1 MKRGTSRL
9 LRAALAVLVLLGAG
23 AALWRLFASDPA
35 ADAVPVTVQAA
46 RTATLRARVV
56 GSCRFRPRRSVT
68 VLSETGGR
76 VVAIP
81 VAVGDAVSEGQELV
95 VLDDR
100 ELRLALRRAEAVRQ
114 AAEDRVRGNLFTL
127 RSNLRGAE
135 AGWQRARDALARD
148 RALHGTGGTTQSQVE
163 AAQHAER
170 DAAEALRSAREQLN
184 LAAGRAPGAE
194 PLLDTAADAAIVAAD
209 PDVVQT
215 RLAAEQAAHDL
226 GQAILTA
233 PLAGTLTALEA
244 SLGNHLAP
252 GAAVATVAS
261 LDDILAEV
269 QIDEVD
275 IGKLQVDQAVALTTD
290 SVRDVELDGR
300 IALIPPAMT
309 DHLVAV
315 EVDVDQSGLPPGAVL
330 RAGASCRARIEA
342 ELKRDVTVVPFAAL
356 LERPGGSVAFVAV
369 PVVDDAAGADDV
381 AGAGAAAD
389 AGAAEAGE
397 PGGLYRLQRR
407 DVELGASSVSDVEV
421 IAGVAEGELVV
432 VGSLALLRDGL
443 QVTLEGEDPAEG
455 EQAADGGPAGARRDD
470 AE

>member
-1 MKRGTSRL
+1 MKRRTGRL
-9 LRAALAVLVLLGAG
+9 LRVALALLVLAGAG
-23 AALWRLFASDPA
+23 AALWRLFAGNPA
-35 ADAVPVTVQAA
+35 ADAVPVTVEAA

-56 GSCRFRPRRSVT
+56 GSCTFRPRRSVT

-76 VVAIP
+76 VVAIS
-81 VAVGDAVSEGQELV
+81 VAVGDTVSEGQELV

-100 ELRLALRRAEAVRQ
+100 ELRLAMRRAEVARQ
-114 AAEDRVRGNLFTL
+114 AAEDGVRGNLLTL

-135 AGWQRARDALARD
+135 AAWGRARDVLARD
-148 RALHGTGGTTQSQVE
+148 RKLHATGGATPTQVE

-170 DAAEALRSAREQLN
+170 DAAEAFRSAREQLT
-184 LAAGRAPGAE
+184 LAAGRAAGAE
-194 PLLDTAADAAIVAAD
+194 PALDRASDAAIVAAD
-209 PDVVQT
+209 PDVIQAQ
-215 RLAAEQAAHDL
+215 LAAQQAAYDL
-226 GQAILTA
+226 GLAILAA

-252 GAAVATVAS
+252 GAAVTTVAS

-275 IGKLQVDQAVALTTD
+275 IGKLQVGQEVVLTTD
-290 SVRDVELDGR
+290 SVRDVELRGR

-369 PVVDDAAGADDV
+369 PVAAAAVV
-381 AGAGAAAD
+381 AGDVDEADESGAGD
-389 AGAAEAGE
+389 GAG
-397 PGGLYRLQRR
+397 LHRLERR
-407 DVELGASSVSDVEV
+407 DVQLGASSVSDVEV
-421 IAGVAEGELVV
+421 TGGVEEGELVV
-432 VGSLALLRDGL
+432 VGSLSLLRDGL
-443 QVTLEGEDPAEG
+443 QVTLEPDQPSPDEE
-455 EQAADGGPAGARRDD
+455 AADGGPSGVKRGDG
-470 AE
+470 E

>member
-9 LRAALAVLVLLGAG
+9 LRAAIPVLVLLGAG

-35 ADAVPVTVQAA
+35 ADAVPVTVEAA
-46 RTATLRARVV
+46 RIATLRTRVV
-56 GSCRFRPRRSVT
+56 GSCTFRPRRSVT
-68 VLSETGGR
+68 VISETGGR

-100 ELRLALRRAEAVRQ
+100 ELRLALRRAEAARQ
-114 AAEDRVRGNLFTL
+114 AAEDSVRGNLLTL
-127 RSNLRGAE
+127 RSSLRAAE
-135 AGWQRARDALARD
+135 AAWQRARDALARD
-148 RALHGTGGTTQSQVE
+148 RKLHGTGGTTQSQVE
-163 AAQHAER
+163 AGQHAER
-170 DAAEALRSAREQLN
+170 DAAEARRAAREQLD
-184 LAAGRAPGAE
+184 LATGRAPAAE
-194 PLLDTAADAAIVAAD
+194 PGLDPAADAAIVAAD
-209 PDVVQT
+209 PDAVRA
-215 RLAAEQAAHDL
+215 RLAEEQAAHDL
-226 GQAILTA
+226 GQGVLAA

-290 SVRDVELDGR
+290 SVRDVELQGR

-369 PVVDDAAGADDV
+369 PVVDDV

-389 AGAAEAGE
+389 VAAADAGE

-407 DVELGASSVSDVEV
+407 DVRLGASSVSDVEV